1 MDVKDIIES
10 DDTIEVI
17 TTPEIFH
24 DVLLNLE
31 KKYTPPKFST
41 IEWRPQNIIEVNDED
56 QAKALLTLLDKLE
69 DLDDVQSV
77 ISNFNI
83 EDKLMEKLI

>member
-17 TTPEIFH
+17 TTPDTFH

-31 KKYTPPKFST
+31 KYTPPKFST

-83 EDKLMEKLI
+83 EDKLMEKLV